1 MSTTLPGLPA
11 AADIERAMLFAQLQM
26 LRRLEA
32 QRRQR

>member
-1 MSTTLPGLPA
+1 MATTDLQLA
-11 AADIERAMLFAQLQM
+11 ANPEQAMLFAQLQM

>member
-1 MSTTLPGLPA
+1 MPPVPDLPVA
-11 AADIERAMLFAQLQM
+11 ANLEQVMLFAQLQM